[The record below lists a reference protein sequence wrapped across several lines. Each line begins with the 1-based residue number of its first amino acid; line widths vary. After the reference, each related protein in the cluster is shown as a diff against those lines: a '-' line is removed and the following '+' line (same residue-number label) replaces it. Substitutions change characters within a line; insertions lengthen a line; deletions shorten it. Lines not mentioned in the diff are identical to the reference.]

1 MLIKSTKY
9 NLKMAVAI
17 ERYEEVH
24 KPKKPRSVDTLR
36 YCNAADNYPLRQREL
51 VHALCAEV
59 LSLALALA
67 GDLSGKLN
75 TCGACVR
82 CVRVCAVC
90 GETSSQGS

>member
-1 MLIKSTKY
+1 MIIKITKFVIKSTKY
-9 NLKMAVAI
+9 LIMVVAI

-59 LSLALALA
+59 LSLSVAIAEA
-67 GDLSGKLN
+67 CPRTKHVS
-75 TCGACVR
+75 CGA
-82 CVRVCAVC
+82 VCAVC
-90 GETSSQGS
+90 VRCAHV

>member
-1 MLIKSTKY
+1 
-9 NLKMAVAI
+9 MAVAI

-67 GDLSGKLN
+67 GDLSAN
-75 TCGACVR
+75 
-82 CVRVCAVC
+82 
-90 GETSSQGS
+90 